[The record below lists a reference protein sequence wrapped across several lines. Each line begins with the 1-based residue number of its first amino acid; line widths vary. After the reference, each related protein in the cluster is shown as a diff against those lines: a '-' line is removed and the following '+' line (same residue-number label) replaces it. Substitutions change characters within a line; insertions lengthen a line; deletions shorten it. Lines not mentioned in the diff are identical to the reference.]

1 MENIDYVTLNGETR
15 NVEISRGANELQA
28 AT

>member
-1 MENIDYVTLNGETR
+1 MKNIDYVTLNGETIKFG
-15 NVEISRGANELQA
+15 ISRGANELQA